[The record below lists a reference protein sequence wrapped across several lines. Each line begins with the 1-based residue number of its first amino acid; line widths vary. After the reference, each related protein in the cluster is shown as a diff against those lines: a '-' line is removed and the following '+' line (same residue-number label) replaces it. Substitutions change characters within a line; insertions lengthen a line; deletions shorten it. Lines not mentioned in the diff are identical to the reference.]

1 MKEIKPIDTSQEDNY
16 FKELNEKFNK
26 LKRIKQNR
34 SIEEKVYDFKLEE
47 MLLDCY
53 GEKMSEPL
61 KEYLIKHKRE
71 YFTQNQKKAY
81 YPPQWIAEWEKKHA
95 KTLSLAGASL
105 ARAII
110 LTISNYNV

>member
-1 MKEIKPIDTSQEDNY
+1 MDDY

-26 LKRIKQNR
+26 KKKIKQNR
-34 SIEEKVYDFKLEE
+34 SIEEKVYDFTLED

-61 KEYLIKHKRE
+61 KEYLIEHKRE
-71 YFTQNQKKAY
+71 HFTKNPKHAF
-81 YPPQWIAEWEKKHA
+81 YPPNWIAEWETKYA

-105 ARAII
+105 AKAII
-110 LTISNYNV
+110 LSINNYNV